1 MTVWPGMQR
10 VGMPRLSSEFC
21 ASLGARSPQFC
32 SCGGAPDS
40 WSVSAPSC
48 AQITPL
54 TRPSSTRKSST
65 NVLNRTSPPRRLI
78 SSRIFL
84 TTRRSTS
91 VPICGFCLYKIS
103 FGAPAATNS
112 SSTLRIRA
120 SLIPVVSLPSL
131 KVPAPPSPNCT
142 LDCSFSVPS
151 RQKRSTDAV
160 LASTSCPRSSTS
172 GRSPACAKIS
182 AANIP
187 AGPKPTMIGRSR
199 KTRADGKG
207 SGIPERGCGV
217 SVCEVGR
224 FLSCCSFR
232 SGFAFCRAGG
242 NGSSAR
248 FSFSLMPERFSR
260 KLRGVEGSSARFS
273 SSAAHISPS

>member
-1 MTVWPGMQR
+1 M
-10 VGMPRLSSEFC
+10 
-21 ASLGARSPQFC
+21 
-32 SCGGAPDS
+32 
-40 WSVSAPSC
+40 
-48 AQITPL
+48 
-54 TRPSSTRKSST
+54 
-65 NVLNRTSPPRRLI
+65 
-78 SSRIFL
+78 
-84 TTRRSTS
+84 
-91 VPICGFCLYKIS
+91 
-103 FGAPAATNS
+103 
-112 SSTLRIRA
+112 RIRA

-224 FLSCCSFR
+224 FLSCCSFC
-232 SGFAFCRAGG
+232 SGFAFCRAGSNG
-242 NGSSAR
+242 SSARSCCSFCSGFAFCRAGSNGSSAR
-248 FSFSLMPERFSR
+248 FSFSFMPERFSR

-273 SSAAHISPS
+273 SSATHVSPS